1 MHDVITAAAIL
12 VLAIAALL
20 VWALAS
26 SWAPTGRKV
35 TVSLVDGSVI
45 TGRVRRSW
53 PTRIRLAEVET
64 VDGEVPGLVVL
75 SSRQVATVQVT
86 A

>member
-1 MHDVITAAAIL
+1 MHDVITAAVIL
-12 VLAIAALL
+12 VLAIVALL
-20 VWALAS
+20 VWVFAS
-26 SWAPTGRKV
+26 TWAPAGRKV

-45 TGRVRRSW
+45 TGRVRRAW

-64 VDGEVPGLVVL
+64 ADGEVPGLVVL